1 MAKKDEIK
9 KESVDETL
17 GGTQTPKEP
26 EEPTIQIKKSDFD
39 MLMKTVETLS
49 KDRDTLFKAAD
60 KNRLARVN
68 DSNSQNLVKKVK
80 ISKWKNNG
88 MYIIGWKLTSNVSE
102 ILPGSN
108 RWVEDQRTMLVFE
121 DGSTIEVPLI
131 EYYRSTIAK
140 DVADIIAS
148 TQKFINE
155 ENIVEYQ
162 VEFANG
168 KKLLI
173 DSRFVN

>member
-1 MAKKDEIK
+1 MAKKDEVK
-9 KESVDETL
+9 KESVEDTL
-17 GGTQTPKEP
+17 NGTIPPGEKP
-26 EEPTIQIKKSDFD
+26 EETIQVKKSDFD

-49 KDRDTLFKAAD
+49 KDRDILFKAAD

-68 DSNSQNLVKKVK
+68 DSESQNLVKKVK

-131 EYYRSTIAK
+131 EFYRSTIAK

-148 TQKFINE
+148 TQKFIDGQ
-155 ENIVEYQ
+155 NIVEYT
-162 VEFANG
+162 VEFPNG
-168 KKLLI
+168 RKLLI
-173 DSRFVN
+173 DNRFVN